1 MQKIKAFTA
10 ILFSKIQLIRNAQL
24 ICYKSF
30 IRIALATTLTLSTLF
45 SIPSSANTDNLDKIS
60 ERGTLRVGMSTFVP
74 WAMRNTQ
81 GELIGFEIDVA
92 KRLAKD
98 SGWKVEFV
106 PTAWDG
112 IIPALLANKFD
123 VIIGGMSITE
133 ARAKSV
139 LFSSPYSHSGV
150 QVAASKTLADG
161 FSSFDDFN
169 SRRVKI
175 AARRGAFTVQVARE
189 TFPKAKILQFDDDAQ
204 AFQEVLNGNAH
215 AVIASSPKPEHE
227 VIKHQDALFLPFT
240 ERLSKGNEAFAVRLG
255 EEDKKAFFDNWI
267 EQRTQDGW
275 LAERYE
281 YWFATLDW
289 QDDVAKGQ

>member
-1 MQKIKAFTA
+1 MKNIGRKLISRNGFKAAITA
-10 ILFSKIQLIRNAQL
+10 LLGLAISLP
-24 ICYKSF
+24 
-30 IRIALATTLTLSTLF
+30 ALASET
-45 SIPSSANTDNLDKIS
+45 PNLDKIN

-74 WAMRNTQ
+74 WAMRDKQ

-98 SGWKVEFV
+98 SGWQVEFV

-112 IIPALLANKFD
+112 IIPALLAKKFD
-123 VIIGGMSITE
+123 VIIGGMSITPE
-133 ARAKSV
+133 RSKSV
-139 LFSSPYSHSGV
+139 LFSAPYSHSGV
-150 QVAASKTLADG
+150 QVAANKELAEG
-161 FSSFDDFN
+161 FSEFSDFN

-227 VIKHQDALFLPFT
+227 AVKNSDKLFIPFT

-255 EEDKKAFFDNWI
+255 EADKEAFFNLWI
-267 EQRTQDGW
+267 QARTQDGW
-275 LAERYE
+275 LEQRYE
-281 YWFATLDW
+281 YWFSTLDW
-289 QDDVAKGQ
+289 QDQIASGQ

>member
-1 MQKIKAFTA
+1 MKLFKTA
-10 ILFSKIQLIRNAQL
+10 ITALL
-24 ICYKSF
+24 
-30 IRIALATTLTLSTLF
+30 ALAVSLPALASET
-45 SIPSSANTDNLDKIS
+45 PNLDKIND
-60 ERGTLRVGMSTFVP
+60 RGSLRVGMSTFVP
-74 WAMRNTQ
+74 WAMRNKQ
-81 GELIGFEIDVA
+81 GDLVGFEIDVA
-92 KRLAKD
+92 KRLAED

-112 IIPALLANKFD
+112 IIPSLLSNKFD

-139 LFSSPYSHSGV
+139 LFTEPYSHSGV
-150 QVAASKTLADG
+150 QLAANKELAEG
-161 FSSFDDFN
+161 FTQISDFD

-189 TFPKAKILQFDDDAQ
+189 TFPKAKVLQFDDDAQ

-227 VIKHQDALFLPFT
+227 AIKNADTLFIPFD

-255 EEDKKAFFDNWI
+255 ETDKAEFFNEWIKA
-267 EQRTQDGW
+267 RTEDGW
-275 LAERYE
+275 LKERYE
-281 YWFATLDW
+281 YWFSTLDW
-289 QDDVAKGQ
+289 QDQIAQGQ

>member
-1 MQKIKAFTA
+1 MKLFKTA
-10 ILFSKIQLIRNAQL
+10 ITALL
-24 ICYKSF
+24 
-30 IRIALATTLTLSTLF
+30 ALAVSLPALASET
-45 SIPSSANTDNLDKIS
+45 PNLDKIN
-60 ERGTLRVGMSTFVP
+60 ERGSLRVGMSTFVP
-74 WAMRNTQ
+74 WAMRNKQ
-81 GELIGFEIDVA
+81 GDLVGFEIDVA
-92 KRLAKD
+92 KRLAED

-112 IIPALLANKFD
+112 IIPSLLSNKFD

-139 LFSSPYSHSGV
+139 LFTEPYSHSGV
-150 QVAASKTLADG
+150 QLAANKELAEGYTQISD
-161 FSSFDDFN
+161 FD

-189 TFPKAKILQFDDDAQ
+189 TFPKAKVLQFDDDAQ

-227 VIKHQDALFLPFT
+227 AIKNADTLFIPFE

-255 EEDKKAFFDNWI
+255 ETDKAEFFNEWI
-267 EQRTQDGW
+267 KTRTEDGW
-275 LAERYE
+275 LKERYE
-281 YWFATLDW
+281 YWFSTLDW
-289 QDDVAKGQ
+289 QDQIAQGQ

>member
-1 MQKIKAFTA
+1 MKLFKTA
-10 ILFSKIQLIRNAQL
+10 ITVLL
-24 ICYKSF
+24 
-30 IRIALATTLTLSTLF
+30 ALAVSLPVLASET
-45 SIPSSANTDNLDKIS
+45 PNLDKIN
-60 ERGTLRVGMSTFVP
+60 ERGSLRVGMSTFVP
-74 WAMRNTQ
+74 WAMRNKQ
-81 GELIGFEIDVA
+81 GDLVGFEIDVA
-92 KRLAKD
+92 KRLAED

-112 IIPALLANKFD
+112 IIPSLLSNKFD

-139 LFSSPYSHSGV
+139 LFTEPYSHSGV
-150 QVAASKTLADG
+150 QLAANKELAEG
-161 FSSFDDFN
+161 FSKISDFD

-189 TFPKAKILQFDDDAQ
+189 TFPKAKVLQFDDDAQ

-227 VIKHQDALFLPFT
+227 AIKNADTLFIPFD

-255 EEDKKAFFDNWI
+255 ETDKAEFFNEWIKA
-267 EQRTQDGW
+267 RTEDGW
-275 LAERYE
+275 LKERYE
-281 YWFATLDW
+281 YWFSTLDW
-289 QDDVAKGQ
+289 QDQIAQGQ

>member
-1 MQKIKAFTA
+1 MKLFKTA
-10 ILFSKIQLIRNAQL
+10 I
-24 ICYKSF
+24 
-30 IRIALATTLTLSTLF
+30 TTLLGLAISLPTLAQNNGT
-45 SIPSSANTDNLDKIS
+45 PDTTPNLDKINQ
-60 ERGTLRVGMSTFVP
+60 RGTLRVGMSTFVP
-74 WAMRNTQ
+74 WAMRNKQ

-106 PTAWDG
+106 PTSWDG
-112 IIPALLANKFD
+112 IIPALLAKKFD
-123 VIIGGMSITE
+123 VIIGGMSITSE
-133 ARAKSV
+133 REKSV
-139 LFSSPYSHSGV
+139 LFSIPYSHSGV
-150 QVAASKTLADG
+150 QLTANKDLADG
-161 FSSFDDFN
+161 YSSFDDFN

-227 VIKHQDALFLPFT
+227 TIKHSNTLFLPFT

-255 EEDKKAFFDNWI
+255 EDDKKAFFNQWI
-267 EQRTQDGW
+267 QARTEDGW
-275 LAERYE
+275 LSERYE
-281 YWFATLDW
+281 YWFSTLDW
-289 QDDVAKGQ
+289 QNQIAQKQ

>member
-1 MQKIKAFTA
+1 MKRLGMDLLKRASFKALLA
-10 ILFSKIQLIRNAQL
+10 SVLSL
-24 ICYKSF
+24 SF
-30 IRIALATTLTLSTLF
+30 ATSSLAAET
-45 SIPSSANTDNLDKIS
+45 PNLDKIN

-74 WAMRNTQ
+74 WAMRDKQ
-81 GELIGFEIDVA
+81 GDLIGFEIDVA
-92 KRLAKD
+92 KRLAED

-112 IIPALLANKFD
+112 IIPALLAQKFD
-123 VIIGGMSITE
+123 VIIGGMSITPE
-133 ARAKSV
+133 RSKSV
-139 LFSSPYSHSGV
+139 LFTSPYSHSGV
-150 QVAASKTLADG
+150 QVAASTELAEG
-161 FSSFDDFN
+161 FSELSDFD

-227 VIKHQDALFLPFT
+227 AVKNSDKLFIPFT

-255 EEDKKAFFDNWI
+255 EEDKAAFFNEWI
-267 EQRTQDGW
+267 QARTEDGW
-275 LAERYE
+275 LKERYE
-281 YWFATLDW
+281 YWFSTLDW
-289 QDDVAKGQ
+289 QDQIASGQ

>member
-1 MQKIKAFTA
+1 MKLFKTA
-10 ILFSKIQLIRNAQL
+10 ITALL
-24 ICYKSF
+24 
-30 IRIALATTLTLSTLF
+30 ALAVSLPALASET
-45 SIPSSANTDNLDKIS
+45 PNLDKIN
-60 ERGTLRVGMSTFVP
+60 ERGSLRVGMSTFVP
-74 WAMRNTQ
+74 WAMRNKQ
-81 GELIGFEIDVA
+81 GDLVGFEIDVA
-92 KRLAKD
+92 KRLAED

-112 IIPALLANKFD
+112 IIPSLLSKKFD

-139 LFSSPYSHSGV
+139 LFTEPYSHSGV
-150 QVAASKTLADG
+150 QLAANKELAEGYTQISD
-161 FSSFDDFN
+161 FD

-189 TFPKAKILQFDDDAQ
+189 TFPKAKVLQFDDDAQ

-227 VIKHQDALFLPFT
+227 AIKNADTLFIPFE

-255 EEDKKAFFDNWI
+255 ETDKTEFFNEWIKA
-267 EQRTQDGW
+267 RTEDGW
-275 LAERYE
+275 LKERYE
-281 YWFATLDW
+281 YWFSTLDW
-289 QDDVAKGQ
+289 QDQIAQGQ

>member
-1 MQKIKAFTA
+1 MKLFKTFLLG
-10 ILFSKIQLIRNAQL
+10 ILG
-24 ICYKSF
+24 
-30 IRIALATTLTLSTLF
+30 IALSL
-45 SIPSSANTDNLDKIS
+45 PSSASTTNLDKIS

-74 WAMRNTQ
+74 WAMRNKQ

-92 KRLAKD
+92 KRLAAD

-112 IIPALLANKFD
+112 IIPALLAKKFD

-133 ARAKSV
+133 ERAKSV
-139 LFSSPYSHSGV
+139 LFTTPYSHSGV
-150 QVAASKTLADG
+150 QVAANKELAEG
-161 FSSFDDFN
+161 FTQFSDFN
-169 SRRVKI
+169 SRKVKI

-204 AFQEVLNGNAH
+204 AFQEVLNGNAY

-227 VIKHQDALFLPFT
+227 VIKHHDVLFLPFS

-255 EEDKKAFFDNWI
+255 EDDKKAFFDNWI
-267 EQRTQDGW
+267 KERTEDGW
-275 LAERYE
+275 LSERYE
-281 YWFATLDW
+281 YWFSTLDW
-289 QDDVAKGQ
+289 QNQIAQGQ

>member
-1 MQKIKAFTA
+1 MKLFKTA
-10 ILFSKIQLIRNAQL
+10 ITALL
-24 ICYKSF
+24 
-30 IRIALATTLTLSTLF
+30 ALAVSLPALASET
-45 SIPSSANTDNLDKIS
+45 PNLDKIN
-60 ERGTLRVGMSTFVP
+60 ERGSLRVGMSTFVP
-74 WAMRNTQ
+74 WAMRNKQ
-81 GELIGFEIDVA
+81 GDLVGFEIDVA
-92 KRLAKD
+92 KRLAED

-112 IIPALLANKFD
+112 IIPSLLSKKFD

-139 LFSSPYSHSGV
+139 LFTEPYSHSGV
-150 QVAASKTLADG
+150 QLAANKELTEG
-161 FSSFDDFN
+161 FTQISDFD

-189 TFPKAKILQFDDDAQ
+189 TFPKAKVLQFDDDAQ

-227 VIKHQDALFLPFT
+227 AIKNADTLFIPFE

-255 EEDKKAFFDNWI
+255 ETDKAEFFNEWIKA
-267 EQRTQDGW
+267 RTEDGW
-275 LAERYE
+275 LKERYE
-281 YWFATLDW
+281 YWFSTLDW
-289 QDDVAKGQ
+289 QDQIAQGQ

>member
-1 MQKIKAFTA
+1 MKLFKTA
-10 ILFSKIQLIRNAQL
+10 ITALL
-24 ICYKSF
+24 
-30 IRIALATTLTLSTLF
+30 ALAVILPALASET
-45 SIPSSANTDNLDKIS
+45 PNLDKIN
-60 ERGTLRVGMSTFVP
+60 ERGSLRVGMSTFVP
-74 WAMRNTQ
+74 WAMRNKQ
-81 GELIGFEIDVA
+81 GDLVGFEIDVA
-92 KRLAKD
+92 KRLAED

-112 IIPALLANKFD
+112 IIPSLLSKKFD

-139 LFSSPYSHSGV
+139 LFTEPYSHSGV
-150 QVAASKTLADG
+150 QLAANKELAEG
-161 FSSFDDFN
+161 FTQISDFD

-189 TFPKAKILQFDDDAQ
+189 TFPKAKVLQFDDDAQ

-227 VIKHQDALFLPFT
+227 TIKNADTLFIPFE

-255 EEDKKAFFDNWI
+255 ETDKAEFFNEWIKA
-267 EQRTQDGW
+267 RTEDGW
-275 LAERYE
+275 LKERYE
-281 YWFATLDW
+281 YWFSTLDW
-289 QDDVAKGQ
+289 QDQIAQGQ

>member
-1 MQKIKAFTA
+1 MKLFKTA
-10 ILFSKIQLIRNAQL
+10 ITALL
-24 ICYKSF
+24 
-30 IRIALATTLTLSTLF
+30 ALAVSLPALASET
-45 SIPSSANTDNLDKIS
+45 PNLDKIN
-60 ERGTLRVGMSTFVP
+60 ERGSLRVGMSTFVP
-74 WAMRNTQ
+74 WAMRNKQ
-81 GELIGFEIDVA
+81 GDLVGFEIDVA
-92 KRLAKD
+92 KRLAAD

-112 IIPALLANKFD
+112 IIPSLLSNKFD

-139 LFSSPYSHSGV
+139 LFTEPYSHSGV
-150 QVAASKTLADG
+150 QLAANKELAEG
-161 FSSFDDFN
+161 FTQISDFD

-189 TFPKAKILQFDDDAQ
+189 TFPKAKVLQFDDDAQ

-227 VIKHQDALFLPFT
+227 AIKNADTLFIPFE

-255 EEDKKAFFDNWI
+255 ETDKTEFFNEWIKA
-267 EQRTQDGW
+267 RTEDGW
-275 LAERYE
+275 LKERYE
-281 YWFATLDW
+281 YWFSTLDW
-289 QDDVAKGQ
+289 QDQIAQGQ

>member
-1 MQKIKAFTA
+1 MKLFKTA
-10 ILFSKIQLIRNAQL
+10 ITALL
-24 ICYKSF
+24 
-30 IRIALATTLTLSTLF
+30 ALAVSLPALASET
-45 SIPSSANTDNLDKIS
+45 PNLDKIN
-60 ERGTLRVGMSTFVP
+60 ERGSIRVGMSTFVP
-74 WAMRNTQ
+74 WAMRNKQ
-81 GELIGFEIDVA
+81 GDLVGFEIDVA
-92 KRLAKD
+92 KRLAED

-112 IIPALLANKFD
+112 IIPSLLSNKFD

-139 LFSSPYSHSGV
+139 LFTEPYSHSGV
-150 QVAASKTLADG
+150 QLAANKELAEG
-161 FSSFDDFN
+161 FTQISDFD

-189 TFPKAKILQFDDDAQ
+189 TFPKAKVLQFDDDAQ

-227 VIKHQDALFLPFT
+227 AIKNADTLFIPFE

-255 EEDKKAFFDNWI
+255 ETDKAEFFNEWIKA
-267 EQRTQDGW
+267 RTEDGW
-275 LAERYE
+275 LKERYE
-281 YWFATLDW
+281 YWFSTLDW
-289 QDDVAKGQ
+289 QDQIAQGQ

>member
-1 MQKIKAFTA
+1 MKLFKTA
-10 ILFSKIQLIRNAQL
+10 ITALL
-24 ICYKSF
+24 
-30 IRIALATTLTLSTLF
+30 ALAVSLPAFASET
-45 SIPSSANTDNLDKIS
+45 PNLDKIN
-60 ERGTLRVGMSTFVP
+60 ERGSLRVGMSTFVP
-74 WAMRNTQ
+74 WAMRNKQ
-81 GELIGFEIDVA
+81 GDLVGFEIDVA
-92 KRLAKD
+92 KRLAED

-112 IIPALLANKFD
+112 IIPSLLSNKFD

-139 LFSSPYSHSGV
+139 LFTEPYSHSGV
-150 QVAASKTLADG
+150 QLAANKELAEG
-161 FSSFDDFN
+161 FSKVSDFD

-189 TFPKAKILQFDDDAQ
+189 TFPKAKVLQFDDDAQ

-227 VIKHQDALFLPFT
+227 AIKNADTLFIPFD

-255 EEDKKAFFDNWI
+255 ETDKAEFFNEWI
-267 EQRTQDGW
+267 RARTEDGW
-275 LAERYE
+275 LKERYE
-281 YWFATLDW
+281 YWFSTLDW
-289 QDDVAKGQ
+289 QDQIAQGQ

>member
-1 MQKIKAFTA
+1 MKLFKATIAALLGLA
-10 ILFSKIQLIRNAQL
+10 IAMPTLAKEA
-24 ICYKSF
+24 
-30 IRIALATTLTLSTLF
+30 AAATTPN
-45 SIPSSANTDNLDKIS
+45 IDQIK

-74 WAMRNTQ
+74 WAMRNKQ

-92 KRLAKD
+92 KRLAED
-98 SGWKVEFV
+98 SGLKVEFV

-112 IIPALLANKFD
+112 IIPALLAKKFD
-123 VIIGGMSITE
+123 VIIGGMSVTPE
-133 ARAKSV
+133 RSKSV
-139 LFSSPYSHSGV
+139 LFTEPYSHSGV
-150 QVAASKTLADG
+150 QVAANKELASG
-161 FSSFDDFN
+161 FSEFSDFD

-227 VIKHQDALFLPFT
+227 TVKHSDKLFLPFS

-255 EEDKKAFFDNWI
+255 EEDKKAFFNKWI
-267 EQRTQDGW
+267 EERTQDGW
-275 LAERYE
+275 LKQRYE
-281 YWFATLDW
+281 YWFSTLDW
-289 QDDVAKGQ
+289 QDQVAQGQ

>member
-1 MQKIKAFTA
+1 MKNIGRKLMSGKGFKAAITA
-10 ILFSKIQLIRNAQL
+10 LLGLAISLP
-24 ICYKSF
+24 
-30 IRIALATTLTLSTLF
+30 ALASET
-45 SIPSSANTDNLDKIS
+45 PNLDRIN

-74 WAMRNTQ
+74 WAMRDKQ

-112 IIPALLANKFD
+112 IIPALLAQKFD
-123 VIIGGMSITE
+123 VIIGGMSITPE
-133 ARAKSV
+133 RSKSV
-139 LFSSPYSHSGV
+139 LFSAPYSHSGV
-150 QVAASKTLADG
+150 QVAANKELAQG
-161 FSSFDDFN
+161 FSEFSDFN

-227 VIKHQDALFLPFT
+227 AVKNSDKLFIPFT

-255 EEDKKAFFDNWI
+255 ETDKETFFNDWI
-267 EQRTQDGW
+267 EARTQDGW
-275 LAERYE
+275 LKERYE

-289 QDDVAKGQ
+289 QDQIASGQ

>member
-1 MQKIKAFTA
+1 MKYIKLAITA
-10 ILFSKIQLIRNAQL
+10 LLGAVLSLP
-24 ICYKSF
+24 
-30 IRIALATTLTLSTLF
+30 ATAA
-45 SIPSSANTDNLDKIS
+45 SSGLEQINQ
-60 ERGTLRVGMSTFVP
+60 RGTLRVGMSTFVP

-112 IIPALLANKFD
+112 IIPALLAKKFD
-123 VIIGGMSITE
+123 VIIGGMSITPE
-133 ARAKSV
+133 RAKSV
-139 LFSSPYSHSGV
+139 FFTTPYSHSGV
-150 QVAASKTLADG
+150 QVAANKDLASG

-169 SRRVKI
+169 SRKVKI
-175 AARRGAFTVQVARE
+175 AARRGAFTVQIARE

-215 AVIASSPKPEHE
+215 AVIASSPKPEFE
-227 VIKHQDALFLPFT
+227 VIKHENILFLPFS

-255 EEDKKAFFDNWI
+255 EEDKKAFFDQWI
-267 EQRTQDGW
+267 QARTQDGW
-275 LAERYE
+275 LSERYE
-281 YWFATLDW
+281 YWFSSLDW
-289 QDDVAKGQ
+289 QDQVEQGQ

>member
-1 MQKIKAFTA
+1 MKLFKATITALLGLAIAMPTIAKEDVPTPNVDQIK
-10 ILFSKIQLIRNAQL
+10 
-24 ICYKSF
+24 
-30 IRIALATTLTLSTLF
+30 
-45 SIPSSANTDNLDKIS
+45 

-74 WAMRNTQ
+74 WAMRNKQ

-92 KRLAKD
+92 KRLAQD
-98 SGWKVEFV
+98 SGLKVEFV

-112 IIPALLANKFD
+112 IIPALLAKKFD
-123 VIIGGMSITE
+123 VIIGGMSVTPE
-133 ARAKSV
+133 RSKSV
-139 LFSSPYSHSGV
+139 LFTEPYSHSGV
-150 QVAASKTLADG
+150 QVAANKELASG
-161 FSSFDDFN
+161 FSEFSDFD

-227 VIKHQDALFLPFT
+227 TVKHSDKLFLPFS

-255 EEDKKAFFDNWI
+255 EEDKKSLF
-267 EQRTQDGW
+267 Q
-275 LAERYE
+275 
-281 YWFATLDW
+281 
-289 QDDVAKGQ
+289 

>member
-1 MQKIKAFTA
+1 MP
-10 ILFSKIQLIRNAQL
+10 
-24 ICYKSF
+24 
-30 IRIALATTLTLSTLF
+30 ALASET
-45 SIPSSANTDNLDKIS
+45 PNLDKIN
-60 ERGTLRVGMSTFVP
+60 ERGSLRVGMSTFVP
-74 WAMRNTQ
+74 WAMRNKQ
-81 GELIGFEIDVA
+81 GDLVGFEIDVA
-92 KRLAKD
+92 KRLAED

-112 IIPALLANKFD
+112 IIPSLLSKKFD

-139 LFSSPYSHSGV
+139 LFTEPYSHSGV
-150 QVAASKTLADG
+150 QLAANKELAEG
-161 FSSFDDFN
+161 FTQISDFD

-189 TFPKAKILQFDDDAQ
+189 TFPKAKVLQFDDDAQ

-227 VIKHQDALFLPFT
+227 AIKNADTLFIPFE

-255 EEDKKAFFDNWI
+255 ETDKAEFFNEWIKA
-267 EQRTQDGW
+267 RTEDGW
-275 LAERYE
+275 LKERYE
-281 YWFATLDW
+281 YWFSTLDW
-289 QDDVAKGQ
+289 QDQIAQGQ

>member
-1 MQKIKAFTA
+1 MKLFKTA
-10 ILFSKIQLIRNAQL
+10 ITALL
-24 ICYKSF
+24 
-30 IRIALATTLTLSTLF
+30 ALAVSLPALASET
-45 SIPSSANTDNLDKIS
+45 PNLDKIN
-60 ERGTLRVGMSTFVP
+60 ERGSLRVGMSTFVP
-74 WAMRNTQ
+74 WAMRNKQ
-81 GELIGFEIDVA
+81 GDLIGFEIDVA
-92 KRLAKD
+92 KRLAED

-112 IIPALLANKFD
+112 IIPSLLSKKFD

-139 LFSSPYSHSGV
+139 LFTEPYSHSGV
-150 QVAASKTLADG
+150 QLAANKELAEG
-161 FSSFDDFN
+161 FTQISDFD

-189 TFPKAKILQFDDDAQ
+189 TFPKAKVLQFDDDAQ

-227 VIKHQDALFLPFT
+227 AIKNADTLFIPFE

-255 EEDKKAFFDNWI
+255 ETDKAEFFNEWIKA
-267 EQRTQDGW
+267 RTEDGW
-275 LAERYE
+275 LKERYE
-281 YWFATLDW
+281 YWFSTLDW
-289 QDDVAKGQ
+289 QDQIAQGQ

>member
-1 MQKIKAFTA
+1 MKRLGMERLKRVSFKA
-10 ILFSKIQLIRNAQL
+10 LFASVLSL
-24 ICYKSF
+24 SF
-30 IRIALATTLTLSTLF
+30 AASSLAAET
-45 SIPSSANTDNLDKIS
+45 PNLDKLN

-74 WAMRNTQ
+74 WAMRDKQ
-81 GELIGFEIDVA
+81 GDLIGFEIDVA
-92 KRLAKD
+92 KRLAED

-112 IIPALLANKFD
+112 IIPALLAQKFD
-123 VIIGGMSITE
+123 VIIGGMSITPE
-133 ARAKSV
+133 RSKSV
-139 LFSSPYSHSGV
+139 LFTSPYSHSGV
-150 QVAASKTLADG
+150 QIAASKELAEG
-161 FSSFDDFN
+161 FSELSDFD

-227 VIKHQDALFLPFT
+227 AVKNSDKLFIPFT

-255 EEDKKAFFDNWI
+255 EEDKAAFFNVWI
-267 EQRTQDGW
+267 KARTEDGW
-275 LAERYE
+275 LKERYE
-281 YWFATLDW
+281 YWFSTLDW
-289 QDDVAKGQ
+289 QDQIASGQ

>member
-1 MQKIKAFTA
+1 MKLFKTA
-10 ILFSKIQLIRNAQL
+10 ITALL
-24 ICYKSF
+24 
-30 IRIALATTLTLSTLF
+30 ALAVSLPALASET
-45 SIPSSANTDNLDKIS
+45 PNLDKIN
-60 ERGTLRVGMSTFVP
+60 ERGSLRVGMSTFVP
-74 WAMRNTQ
+74 WAMRNKQ
-81 GELIGFEIDVA
+81 GDLVGFEIDVA
-92 KRLAKD
+92 KRLAED

-112 IIPALLANKFD
+112 IIPSLLSKKFD

-139 LFSSPYSHSGV
+139 LFTEPYSHSGV
-150 QVAASKTLADG
+150 QLAANKELAEG
-161 FSSFDDFN
+161 FTQISDFD

-189 TFPKAKILQFDDDAQ
+189 TFPKAKVLQFDDDAQ

-227 VIKHQDALFLPFT
+227 TIKNAGTLFIPFE

-255 EEDKKAFFDNWI
+255 EADKAEFFNEWIKA
-267 EQRTQDGW
+267 RTEDGW
-275 LAERYE
+275 LKERYE
-281 YWFATLDW
+281 YWFSTLDW
-289 QDDVAKGQ
+289 QDQIAQGQ

>member
-1 MQKIKAFTA
+1 MKLFKTA
-10 ILFSKIQLIRNAQL
+10 ITALL
-24 ICYKSF
+24 
-30 IRIALATTLTLSTLF
+30 ALAVSLPALASET
-45 SIPSSANTDNLDKIS
+45 PNLDKIN
-60 ERGTLRVGMSTFVP
+60 ERGSLRVGMSTFVP
-74 WAMRNTQ
+74 WAMRNKQ
-81 GELIGFEIDVA
+81 GDLAGFEIDVA
-92 KRLAKD
+92 KRLAED

-112 IIPALLANKFD
+112 IIPSLLSMKFD

-139 LFSSPYSHSGV
+139 LFTEPYSHSGV
-150 QVAASKTLADG
+150 QLAANKELAKG
-161 FSSFDDFN
+161 FTQISDFD

-189 TFPKAKILQFDDDAQ
+189 TFPKAKVLQFDDDAQ

-227 VIKHQDALFLPFT
+227 TIKNADTLFIPFE

-255 EEDKKAFFDNWI
+255 ETDKAEFFNEWIKA
-267 EQRTQDGW
+267 RTEDGW
-275 LAERYE
+275 LKERYE
-281 YWFATLDW
+281 YWFSTLDW
-289 QDDVAKGQ
+289 QDQIAQGQ